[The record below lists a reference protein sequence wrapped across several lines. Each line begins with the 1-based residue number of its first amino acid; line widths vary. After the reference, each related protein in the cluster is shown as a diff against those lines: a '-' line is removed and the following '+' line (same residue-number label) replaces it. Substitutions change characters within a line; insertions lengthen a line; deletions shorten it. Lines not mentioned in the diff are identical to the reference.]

1 MTQNTYYGGMMLENQ
16 KGMIKKK
23 VIILS
28 LLIVV
33 LIGGTLYFS
42 GIYPAPNSKLTVG
55 SIGGA
60 ERAERYRNSETG
72 QIELDKN
79 EINMFFQSAEWQ
91 NISKD
96 PKLLAM
102 FENKEMMQ
110 FLSQVN
116 GVKQFIG
123 LYNNLENYT
132 KANNISSQIEL
143 NSVKFEKLSEWIN
156 ALPVEQAIYVT
167 NLQQNGQL
175 DNLLKIFGLVNASNI
190 SENEKLETLFNAAC
204 FWSFRIYIGSNDIGL
219 LSSKEIDAFKAGFTS
234 VILNSETGMN
244 LVNLVNSNNFNSQL
258 IKAMYFNKD
267 ALSGVTSLN
276 QDLTGFV
283 INNSEIQ
290 HSISEWINN
299 TDISNI
305 INSNM
310 FSRFMAANQDFN
322 VLLEAIRY

>member
-1 MTQNTYYGGMMLENQ
+1 MLENQ

-42 GIYPAPNSKLTVG
+42 GIYPAPDPKLTVG

-79 EINMFFQSAEWQ
+79 EINMFFQSAEWR

-102 FENKEMMQ
+102 FTNKEMMQ

-123 LYNNLENYT
+123 MYNSLENYAQA
-132 KANNISSQIEL
+132 KNIFSQIEL
-143 NSVKFEKLSEWIN
+143 NSVNLEKLSEWIN
-156 ALPVEQAIYVT
+156 TLPVEQGIFIT

-175 DNLLKIFGLVNASNI
+175 DNLLKAYALVHSWNLSG
-190 SENEKLETLFNAAC
+190 SQKLESLFNLAC
-204 FWSFRIYIGSNDIGL
+204 LWSFRANDAAQF
-219 LSSKEIDAFKAGFTS
+219 SSKEIDVFKAGFTS

-267 ALSGVTSLN
+267 ELSGVTSLN